1 MLYILVNKS
10 LQTKQCKVIKNQKRT
25 EIVAGIGPKEEDIM
39 QIKEGDWPYFS

>member
-1 MLYILVNKS
+1 MKGKS
-10 LQTKQCKVIKNQKRT
+10 NLDAIYLLIKVFKQNNVRT